1 MKLIDP
7 FLQMANAAELQNVAP
22 YDPVAP
28 TFVSQ
33 AGSYMLCISGMS
45 HIGEFDSMDARVS
58 IGFGLDRSGS
68 PDDLGNLMMIFD
80 PAMGVWRLEFEL
92 KGDDPPPP
100 LVALAARLG
109 LANPEEAVALVGED
123 QPAEVAQAMV
133 DFIVAELERL
143 KNRPIPSKIPLPAF
157 IANGGRLT

>member
-7 FLQMANAAELQNVAP
+7 FLQMANAVGLQNAAP

-28 TFVSQ
+28 TFVSH
-33 AGSYMLCISGMS
+33 AGNYALYIGSMPG
-45 HIGEFDSMDARVS
+45 IGEFDSMDARLS

-80 PAMGVWRLEFEL
+80 PSMGVWRLEFEL

-100 LVALAARLG
+100 LAALAARYG
-109 LANPEEAVALVGED
+109 LKNPEEAVTLVGED
-123 QPAEVAQAMV
+123 QPAEVARAMV
-133 DFIVAELERL
+133 DFIAAELERL
-143 KNRPIPSKIPLPAF
+143 RSRSIPSKIPVGDY
-157 IANGGRLT
+157 IASGRMRT